1 MDGGIRLHVPIGQII
16 FSRRPGVDIKPTTAQ
31 TFRLGFEVTSN
42 RYDIRYYLK
51 TLTYRAGAY
60 YEQNY
65 FTLNGSPITRQGIT
79 LGVSFPV
86 FRYYNAVT
94 LGGYRPEGFG
104 CRQSQGEIFPFYSL
118 V

>member
-1 MDGGIRLHVPIGQII
+1 MVGFDYTR
-16 FSRRPGVDIKPTTAQ
+16 SNWTKAYAEETPGVEVKPATANA
-31 TFRLGFEVTSN
+31 FRVGFEVTPN

-65 FTLNGSPITRQGIT
+65 FTLNGSTITRQGIT

-94 LGGYRPEGFG
+94 FG
-104 CRQSQGEIFPFYSL
+104 IDIGQRGTVENLSL
-118 V
+118 IHI